1 MGFLA
6 NGLFL
11 PRHMANLHVMA
22 LGEVLNDSLQMKVYK
37 GHQVME

>member
-11 PRHMANLHVMA
+11 PHHIASLHVMA
-22 LGEVLNDSLQMKVYK
+22 LEEVLNDALQMKVYE